1 MQPRTTSSAPMS
13 SERRSKPGR
22 KPGPKTSRS
31 TAGYGLK
38 VYLSAAEEARLDRYC
53 TEHNVSRAQAVRDGL
68 EALYA
73 KERGTEMASVYYIQ
87 TSDPH
92 RVIRVPSRDAGL
104 ITVEPAEQFDLDFHL
119 VNTLN
124 AKAMGEARQVARA
137 AGLTLRDPERVARA
151 AADIYP
157 A

>member
-1 MQPRTTSSAPMS
+1 
-13 SERRSKPGR
+13 
-22 KPGPKTSRS
+22 
-31 TAGYGLK
+31 
-38 VYLSAAEEARLDRYC
+38 
-53 TEHNVSRAQAVRDGL
+53 
-68 EALYA
+68 
-73 KERGTEMASVYYIQ
+73 MASVYYIQ

>member
-1 MQPRTTSSAPMS
+1 MPSIRKHPS
-13 SERRSKPGR
+13 SERR

-53 TEHNVSRAQAVRDGL
+53 TEHNVSRAQAVRSAL
-68 EALYA
+68 EALYRE
-73 KERGTEMASVYYIQ
+73 ERGTEMASVYYIQ
-87 TSDPH
+87 TSDPE
-92 RVIRVPSRDAGL
+92 RVIRVPRAGL
-104 ITVEPAEQFDLDFHL
+104 ITVELLRGLDLDFHL
-119 VNTLN
+119 VNTLCWR
-124 AKAMGEARQVARA
+124 AMDEARQVARA

>member
-1 MQPRTTSSAPMS
+1 LS
-13 SERRSKPGR
+13 SERR
-22 KPGPKTSRS
+22 KPGPKTRRS

-38 VYLSAAEEARLDRYC
+38 VYLSTAEEARLDRYC
-53 TEHNVSRAQAVRDGL
+53 TEHGISRAQAVRDGL
-68 EALYA
+68 EALYRE
-73 KERGTEMASVYYIQ
+73 ERGTEMASVYYIQ
-87 TSDPH
+87 TSDPE
-92 RVIRVPSRDAGL
+92 RVIRVPSAGL

-124 AKAMGEARQVARA
+124 AKAMGEARQVARS